1 MQRFSRWTPWLTL
14 LAECVLLTQFTAA
27 GAPEP
32 QRFAINA
39 SHRSRSAE
47 PAAVVQASA
56 LPHAHSHNDYEQPRP
71 LLDALDRGFTSIE
84 ADVWLVNDRLLIGHT
99 FFQLDASS
107 TFESEYLAPLAQR
120 VTTHGGRVYDDWDGS
135 VQLLVDVK
143 TDAEDTYRALERA
156 LAPHR
161 SMLTRF
167 AGGQSEPGAV
177 TVVISGNRPR
187 ALMES
192 QPERLAA
199 YDGRL
204 EDVGERTRASFI
216 PLVSARW
223 DDVFR
228 WHGEGAM
235 SAVERLRLEELVA
248 SAHAA
253 GQRLRF
259 WGTPEDVPARDAV
272 WSELVAAGVDYVNTD
287 DLTGLRSWFDARQP
301 ATSVAVQPKVSGVR
315 RFNAAGF

>member
-14 LAECVLLTQFTAA
+14 VAECVLLTQ
-27 GAPEP
+27 
-32 QRFAINA
+32 AIRA
-39 SHRSRSAE
+39 KTCSRSAE
-47 PAAVVQASA
+47 PAAVVQAPA
-56 LPHAHSHNDYEQPRP
+56 LPQAHSHNDYEQARP
-71 LLDALDRGFTSIE
+71 LLDALDHGFTSVE

-107 TFESEYLAPLAQR
+107 TFESEYLEPLAKR
-120 VTTHGGRVYDDWDGS
+120 VATHGGRVYDDWDGS
-135 VQLLVDVK
+135 VQLLIDVK
-143 TDAEDTYRALERA
+143 TDADETYRALERA

-161 SMLTRF
+161 SLLTRF
-167 AGGQSEPGAV
+167 VDGRSEPGAI

-192 QPERLAA
+192 QGERLAA
-199 YDGRL
+199 YDGRI
-204 EDVGERTRASFI
+204 EDVGERAAASFM
-216 PLVSARW
+216 PLISARW

-235 SAVERLRLEELVA
+235 SASERLRLQELVA
-248 SAHAA
+248 SAHAG
-253 GQRLRF
+253 GQRVRF
-259 WGTPEDVPARDAV
+259 WGTPEDLPARDAV

-287 DLTGLRSWFDARQP
+287 DLTGLRSWFDARQAP
-301 ATSVAVQPKVSGVR
+301 ANVAVQAPSSDAR